1 MVMTDKDNQLIES
14 FFQHAA
20 EEQIADNGFTR
31 LVINRLPADTARQSH
46 LWALF
51 CVVIAAVLFYVS
63 GVWVDVL
70 INIKVFV
77 ANLPLHGLPT
87 LNPLPWMV
95 VVATFLGLCIYEA
108 HQREQLA

>member
-1 MVMTDKDNQLIES
+1 MVMTDKDNQLIAS
-14 FFQHAA
+14 FFRHAA

-31 LVINRLPADTARQSH
+31 RVINHLPADTVRQSR
-46 LWALF
+46 LWTLF
-51 CVVIAAVLFYVS
+51 CVVIAALLLYIS
-63 GVWVDVL
+63 NIWVDIVT
-70 INIKVFV
+70 NIEVFV
-77 ANLPLHGLPT
+77 ETLPLYGLPT